1 MSRFDFNLIRVLS
14 ITSKGLGNIHLSGSR
29 KKRTI
34 SHKKGLKSRYEKFR
48 VDAISK
54 RLSYSLLQKTTL
66 ALGPYESKKAI
77 FRTTGLPAPAR
88 EASKLLASQY

>member
-34 SHKKGLKSRYEKFR
+34 SHKKGLKSRYEN
-48 VDAISK
+48 S
-54 RLSYSLLQKTTL
+54 SYVHFHTLFLTILRNICQLQK
-66 ALGPYESKKAI
+66 
-77 FRTTGLPAPAR
+77 
-88 EASKLLASQY
+88 